1 MEYTQVNIG
10 EGWTKAH
17 GFFVIMGG
25 FHAFQRDDLEK
36 PDGSLNPGTPLYP
49 LDDMMVRVA
58 VRKGLIE
65 LPLKE
70 EIQDKSK
77 TDWLAKILVLFQTG
91 WFVVQ
96 CIARGVAHLP
106 LSELEVITLAYTIM
120 NVGICIAWWDKPR
133 NVEPPIRVFMSSDMV
148 EDEREDEVQE
158 KSSII
163 DKNEILNP
171 IYSLIPGVAEQYDHL
186 SRHSSVPIFYS
197 GVPNHGRDFLP
208 SGVVASAVGTLFGA
222 THFISLS
229 YPFPS
234 QTEQL
239 LWRLSSIA
247 LIGVP
252 ACVLVGSWSA
262 TLINRALKHRDE
274 SSLMLVWVKIILW
287 FMLIFW
293 AAGFVLVPLF
303 YVAARVTTFVLAF
316 KSMASLPPTA
326 FQTIPWTKW
335 IPHI

>member
-1 MEYTQVNIG
+1 
-10 EGWTKAH
+10 
-17 GFFVIMGG
+17 
-25 FHAFQRDDLEK
+25 
-36 PDGSLNPGTPLYP
+36 
-49 LDDMMVRVA
+49 
-58 VRKGLIE
+58 
-65 LPLKE
+65 
-70 EIQDKSK
+70 
-77 TDWLAKILVLFQTG
+77 
-91 WFVVQ
+91 
-96 CIARGVAHLP
+96 
-106 LSELEVITLAYTIM
+106 
-120 NVGICIAWWDKPR
+120 
-133 NVEPPIRVFMSSDMV
+133 MV
-148 EDEREDEVQE
+148 EDEREDAVQ
-158 KSSII
+158 SSIG
-163 DKNEILNP
+163 DQNDILYP
-171 IYSLIPGVAEQYDHL
+171 IYSLIPGVSGQYDHL
-186 SRHSSVPIFYS
+186 SKHSSVPTFYS
-197 GVPNHGRDFLP
+197 GVPNHGRDFLS

-252 ACVLVGSWSA
+252 AGVLVGSWSA

-274 SSLMLVWVKIILW
+274 SSLMLIWVKILLCFI
-287 FMLIFW
+287 LIFW
-293 AAGFVLVPLF
+293 VAGFVLVPLF